1 MKTNMANNDNFFKEN
16 GLVMGRR
23 IIVCTIMLVFTM
35 ACMAQSITSD
45 QLKNGAWQEVL
56 HDEKEKIIEIYNDS
70 ARVIVYSIFWKGK
83 WDTLRDTAQ
92 LYYLSDT
99 IPKSFDFKKVGKP
112 SKGKYQVRWV
122 LKRKIMRVNKIENYS
137 DSILELDNGRILRR
151 IKNGF

>member
-16 GLVMGRR
+16 GLVMERR
-23 IIVCTIMLVFTM
+23 IIISMVMLVFTM

-56 HDEKEKIIEIYNDS
+56 HDENEKIIEIYNDS

-99 IPKSFDFKKVGKP
+99 IPKSFDFTKVGKP